1 MDQGSTGQPIGQ
13 PPAAVGGATRAGSS
27 DSLRVLSLG
36 GAMCRPLDNP
46 GARPRRRA
54 LIVVALLATIAG
66 CSGSG
71 GTVITPSPTGQPP
84 RSIAPADLPS
94 LFPTATEVGEALG
107 LEVEAMGVQA
117 DMSQAWEHI
126 DITPGAL
133 VAKHVQAYRWPP
145 GGTGGAPDDAGA
157 GFVID
162 IDLFRNP
169 VDGAAYGE
177 RVGAIVEG
185 TAFSTGLS
193 ADRVTTGSWTSDQG
207 FGGSSI
213 AVQAG
218 SIVVLVTAFRT
229 GATELEAAAE
239 EIAALILARI
249 DG

>member
-1 MDQGSTGQPIGQ
+1 MQAMTLVS
-13 PPAAVGGATRAGSS
+13 
-27 DSLRVLSLG
+27 VLVLG
-36 GAMCRPLDNP
+36 L
-46 GARPRRRA
+46 
-54 LIVVALLATIAG
+54 VAIAG

-84 RSIAPADLPS
+84 RAIAPAHLPS
-94 LFPTATEVGEALG
+94 LFPTATDVGEALG

-133 VAKHVQAYRWPP
+133 VAKHVQGYRWPP
-145 GGTGGAPDDAGA
+145 GGTGGAPADAIA
-157 GFVID
+157 GVLID
-162 IDLFRNP
+162 IDLFRSP
-169 VDGAAYGE
+169 VDGAAYG
-177 RVGAIVEG
+177 VKVAATVSG

-207 FGGSSI
+207 FGGSTI

-239 EIAALILARI
+239 EIAALILAGI